1 MLKYTSL
8 WPAMSDEDEV
18 IRVEDWHG
26 FVCDF
31 AVDGKD
37 ACVES
42 VGVCDAVVSLVR
54 LGVLHLQG

>member
-1 MLKYTSL
+1 
-8 WPAMSDEDEV
+8 MSDEDEV